1 MSKIPITEFDVV
13 YISYDEPNAEE
24 NYADLLDK
32 CPWAKRSHGVWGSDA
47 AHKAAAALSETER
60 FVGIDADNIV
70 DPDFF
75 SIEIDTNKIS
85 ELDVISWAGRNE
97 VNSLVYGNGGIKSW
111 PVKVV
116 EQMRTHEAAPED
128 SPSSQVDFCW
138 DIHYIQM
145 NNIYSQVMNN
155 ASPYQS
161 FRAGFREGV
170 KMSLIDGAP
179 VSRERLKHIHRGNYN
194 RLLIWCS
201 VGADTLN
208 GLWAV
213 YGARLGCHMVNV
225 SRETWEWTNVRDFEW
240 ITQFWKDNINDKFE
254 GGDDICAKTGYRWN
268 RQLLLSE
275 TKRLG
280 LELRREIDLEIA
292 DLDEVGSRF
301 FKATYVNP
309 SRLGAMVR
317 ESEVEQYIGDP
328 IDLEG

>member
-1 MSKIPITEFDVV
+1 MPKIPITEFDIV

-60 FVGIDADNIV
+60 FIGIDADNIV

-75 SIEIDTNKIS
+75 SIEIDTDKITES
-85 ELDVISWAGRNE
+85 DVISWAGRNE
-97 VNSLVYGNGGIKSW
+97 VNGLVYGNGGIKSW
-111 PVKVV
+111 PIKVV
-116 EQMRTHEAAPED
+116 EQMRTHEAAAED
-128 SPSSQVDFCW
+128 DSRSQVDFCW
-138 DIHYIQM
+138 DIRYIQM

-155 ASPYQS
+155 ASPYQA

-179 VSRERLKHIHRGNYN
+179 VSRQQLKHIHRENYN
-194 RLLIWCS
+194 RLLIWCT
-201 VGADTLN
+201 VGADVLN
-208 GLWAV
+208 GLWAI

-225 SRETWEWTNVRDFEW
+225 SRETWEWTNVRDFDW
-240 ITQFWKDNINDKFE
+240 ITQFWNDNINDRFE

-275 TKRLG
+275 IKRLG
-280 LELRREIDLEIA
+280 TELRREIDLEIA
-292 DLDEVGSRF
+292 DLDKVGSRF

-309 SRLGAMVR
+309 SRLGPMVR
-317 ESEVEQYIGDP
+317 EDQVEQYIGEP
-328 IDLEG
+328 TALEG